1 MSEPT
6 IIEACKNGDV
16 GALRRELA
24 GGVSPDTRSMGP
36 ECTPLQTI
44 CWRGGLRLRGVDPQV
59 DAEMVSILL
68 EAGADV
74 NARHGAEGC
83 TALHLAVNY
92 SKLNII
98 PLLIDAGASLTAETN
113 PIRFNG
119 FRGDVP
125 IECISS
131 GGRLILSFLLRAGSP
146 LPRVGHGWLE
156 RESTLTGPYRSRAA
170 PMCKYLAKVR
180 AAGGWPAYERAHR
193 TRLTHTFAPVFPALP
208 VEVVSKVVSFYAH
221 TGDY

>member
-1 MSEPT
+1 M
-6 IIEACKNGDV
+6 
-16 GALRRELA
+16 
-24 GGVSPDTRSMGP
+24 
-36 ECTPLQTI
+36 
-44 CWRGGLRLRGVDPQV
+44 
-59 DAEMVSILL
+59 
-68 EAGADV
+68 

-113 PIRFNG
+113 QSIPFNCFHG
-119 FRGDVP
+119 NMP
-125 IECISS
+125 IECIASN
-131 GGRLILSFLLRAGSP
+131 GRRVLSLLLRAGSP

-156 RESTLTGPYRSRAA
+156 RESTHTGPFRTRAA
-170 PMCKYLAKVR
+170 LMCTYLEKVR

>member
-1 MSEPT
+1 M
-6 IIEACKNGDV
+6 
-16 GALRRELA
+16 
-24 GGVSPDTRSMGP
+24 
-36 ECTPLQTI
+36 
-44 CWRGGLRLRGVDPQV
+44 
-59 DAEMVSILL
+59 
-68 EAGADV
+68 

-170 PMCKYLAKVR
+170 PMCKYLDKVR

-208 VEVVSKVVSFYAH
+208 VEVVSTIVSFYAH